1 MPKRKLEDE
10 KLSYDSVKRQLD
22 QAEENNET
30 CEVAVL
36 HLMDTLDFNLEDVKT
51 CLMGMNDLHVL
62 EWRLNKFSLR
72 KRLKC
77 QFL

>member
-1 MPKRKLEDE
+1 MPKRELEDE
-10 KLSYDSVKRQLD
+10 RLSYDGVKMQLD

-36 HLMDTLDFNLEDVKT
+36 HLMDTFDFNLDVKT
-51 CLMGMNDLHVL
+51 CSMGMNDLLVL

-72 KRLKC
+72 KRLKR